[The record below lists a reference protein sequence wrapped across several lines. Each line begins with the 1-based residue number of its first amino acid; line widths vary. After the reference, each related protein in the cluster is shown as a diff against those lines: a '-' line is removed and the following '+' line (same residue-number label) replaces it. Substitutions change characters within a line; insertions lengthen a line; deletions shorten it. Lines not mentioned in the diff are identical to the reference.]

1 MGESK
6 YWEEEWETLPREDI
20 EKKQLESLKE
30 IVKYAYDNTIYY
42 KKSFDEAG
50 VKPEDIKTLED
61 IKKLP
66 FIDKQTERKTQ
77 GIGSM
82 VGELCAVPENDIV
95 FISASSGSTGVPTI
109 SPFTQKDFDE
119 WMNIESRLMYQAGM
133 RKHDRYMHGITSVC
147 SLETLCSRR
156 TETWSHG
163 HMGRNTPV

>member
-20 EKKQLESLKE
+20 EAAQLESLKE
-30 IVKYAYDNTIYY
+30 IVKYAYDNTVYY

-95 FISASSGSTGVPTI
+95 FSTYVP
-109 SPFTQKDFDE
+109 S
-119 WMNIESRLMYQAGM
+119 WYA
-133 RKHDRYMHGITSVC
+133 
-147 SLETLCSRR
+147 
-156 TETWSHG
+156 
-163 HMGRNTPV
+163 

>member
-119 WMNIESRLMYQAGM
+119 WTNIESRLMYQAGM
-133 RKHDRYMHGITSVC
+133 RKHDR
-147 SLETLCSRR
+147 
-156 TETWSHG
+156 
-163 HMGRNTPV
+163 